1 MFYLDY
7 CIKNS
12 KGVYLK
18 LDKNGTP
25 VACVEGVKQLFEFS
39 KAKNILGSLPKSLRR
54 LNFRVEAIPDISKPK
69 EIVESNT
76 YQVSDEI
83 LEWRDKFQTIDEIKS
98 DAQERVDKLA
108 ELLHENAQR
117 ILDIRHKIELETNK
131 NMYDGYLLYVDLR
144 TLLRNRRVMKDEQLI
159 LKDVLHMNFSNFSS
173 EQIEKAIAG
182 LATRKYEIRIMEED
196 GEVNDSL

>member
-1 MFYLDY
+1 MDY

-12 KGVYLK
+12 RGVYLK

-25 VACVEGVKQLFEFS
+25 VTCVESVRQLFEFS

-83 LEWRDKFQTIDEIKS
+83 LKWRDKFQTIDEIKS

-108 ELLHENAQR
+108 ELLHDNAQK
-117 ILDIRHKIELETNK
+117 ILDVRHKIELENNK

-144 TLLRNRRVMKDEQLI
+144 TLLRDRRLMKDEQLI
-159 LKDVLHMNFSNFSS
+159 LRDVLHMNFSNFSS
-173 EQIEKAIAG
+173 EQIEKCIAG

>member
-1 MFYLDY
+1 MDY

-12 KGVYLK
+12 RGVYLK
-18 LDKNGTP
+18 LDKNGMP
-25 VACVEGVKQLFEFS
+25 VTCVESVRQPFEFS

-54 LNFRVEAIPDISKPK
+54 LNFRVEAIPEISKPK

-83 LEWRDKFQTIDEIKS
+83 LEWRDKFQTIDEIQS
-98 DAQERVDKLA
+98 EARERVDKLA
-108 ELLHENAQR
+108 ELFHYNAQK
-117 ILDIRHKIELETNK
+117 ILDVRHKIELEANK

-144 TLLRNRRVMKDEQLI
+144 TLLRERRVMKDEQLI

-182 LATRKYEIRIMEED
+182 LSTRKYEVRIVEED
-196 GEVNDSL
+196 GEINDCL